1 MKINEIMY
9 DRAGDQQWRADIE
22 QRNAALA
29 GVWIID
35 RKTAKR
41 LAGPFKDE
49 QKAQSFKVNRPDR
62 IPADAIIKTIQ

>member
-9 DRAGDQQWRADIE
+9 DRSGEQQWRADIE
-22 QRNAALA
+22 QRSAALA

-49 QKAQSFKVNRPDR
+49 QKAESFKKNRPDR